1 MKNAKRVLIVFRLGL
16 SLPYEFPRVPKRREQ
31 ARRLFYFGLGDIWAF
46 VQ

>member
-1 MKNAKRVLIVFRLGL
+1 MEDDHASVRG
-16 SLPYEFPRVPKRREQ
+16 SPEQ